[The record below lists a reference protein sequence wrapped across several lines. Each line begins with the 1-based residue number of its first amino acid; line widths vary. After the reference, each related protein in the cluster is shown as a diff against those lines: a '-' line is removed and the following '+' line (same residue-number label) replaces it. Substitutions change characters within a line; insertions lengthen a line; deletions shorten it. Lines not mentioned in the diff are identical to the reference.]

1 MLSCH
6 LALPRQLYTVFLP
19 AVGGAGEG
27 SGSPGL
33 SDPSLS
39 TSVFPPPVPS
49 LSQGRLSWS
58 FFPQIYCWPRGGAQ
72 DFLILAAR
80 LEGSR
85 RNHGILSQCSGWKG
99 QIIKEMNVRGRVK
112 PGFPKSFPQLKHFI
126 LMDVTEAVGL
136 LLARGQARLHCK
148 TLS

>member
-6 LALPRQLYTVFLP
+6 LTLPRFLYTVFLS

-27 SGSPGL
+27 SGPLGL
-33 SDPSLS
+33 SDPSLP
-39 TSVFPPPVPS
+39 TSLFPPVPS
-49 LSQGRLSWS
+49 LCQGRISWS

-80 LEGSR
+80 LEGR
-85 RNHGILSQCSGWKG
+85 PRNHWILSQCSGWKG

-112 PGFPKSFPQLKHFI
+112 PGFPKSFSQLTHFI
-126 LMDVTEAVGL
+126 LMDVAEAVGL